1 MNDLTGMSERPNA
14 KSDGKFH
21 PRELKALEKALRR
34 IVRAHDL
41 HSKALAKSTG
51 LTAAQ
56 LIILRGIAE
65 LGEVTSTAI
74 SAYADISL
82 ATVVTVLDNLEERG
96 IIQRYRSGQDRRVVH
111 TRLTELG
118 AEMVAKAPP
127 PFGQSFASRF
137 GALDERR
144 RHEIVAS
151 LSAFAD
157 LLTPVIVQGPALPN
171 ARTPKATRP
180 RG

>member
-1 MNDLTGMSERPNA
+1 MNDLAGMPDRANA
-14 KSDGKFH
+14 TSNGKFH
-21 PRELKALEKALRR
+21 LRELKALEKALRR

-111 TRLTELG
+111 TRLTALG

-127 PFGQSFASRF
+127 PFGQNFASRF
-137 GALDERR
+137 AAMDEARR
-144 RHEIVAS
+144 REIVVS

-157 LLTPVIVQGPALPN
+157 LLTPVYAPGPSMPEEN
-171 ARTPKATRP
+171 MSKVTKP
-180 RG
+180 RS

>member
-1 MNDLTGMSERPNA
+1 MPERANA
-14 KSDGKFH
+14 KPDGKFH

-111 TRLTELG
+111 TRLTDLG
-118 AEMVAKAPP
+118 VEMVAKAPP
-127 PFGQSFASRF
+127 PFGQNFASRF
-137 GALDERR
+137 AAIEETRR
-144 RHEIVAS
+144 REIVAS

-157 LLTPVIVQGPALPN
+157 LLTPVIVPESVLPD
-171 ARTPKATRP
+171 ARAPKATRP

>member
-1 MNDLTGMSERPNA
+1 MPDRANA
-14 KSDGKFH
+14 RTAKRFRKDD
-21 PRELKALEKALRR
+21 LKALEKALRR

-41 HSKALAKSTG
+41 HSKALSKSTG

-65 LGEVTSTAI
+65 LGEVTSTAL

-111 TRLTELG
+111 TRLTDLG
-118 AEMVAKAPP
+118 AAMVAKAPP
-127 PFGQSFASRF
+127 PLGESFANRF
-137 GALDERR
+137 GSLDEARR
-144 RHEIVAS
+144 REIVAS

-157 LLTPVIVQGPALPN
+157 LLTPAIVPPALPPVPN
-171 ARTPKATRP
+171 PDIPRRP